1 MWPRSDHTKSH
12 AEGCGGGGWGG
23 LFACLFLSLC
33 PSFSGGIDRRM
44 SCLKWRWHA
53 SEAADVMRHPF
64 VTSTLSDPSQ
74 KALAFMRLLL
84 CPWSPTA
91 PGLCARRACVCSR
104 RSFVCRCLDKS
115 IETPQHNP
123 PAYPPHPQPP
133 PPLVVVVA
141 VEVQGGGWGST
152 AL

>member
-1 MWPRSDHTKSH
+1 MQW
-12 AEGCGGGGWGG
+12 GGGGVVGCGEGG
-23 LFACLFLSLC
+23 GGVSVCMFVSLSLC
-33 PSFSGGIDRRM
+33 PSFSGSIDRRM
-44 SCLKWRWHA
+44 SCLKWRRHA

-84 CPWSPTA
+84 CPRSPTA
-91 PGLCARRACVCSR
+91 PGLWARRACVCSP

-115 IETPQHNP
+115 IETPQPNP
-123 PAYPPHPQPP
+123 HCPP
-133 PPLVVVVA
+133 PTA
-141 VEVQGGGWGST
+141 ASIGGGCGGAGGGGGWGST